1 MFAPRKTEP
10 ERQHAAPASS
20 LRERR
25 QAPAPDQPGQARMM
39 QAPPT
44 PVVRNQFNASVGGG
58 RSHIHHD
65 NDGFSHQEPE
75 CSPPTR
81 QQRPIRRRKWGFGS
95 TRSPVTAC
103 RRRVT
108 SLMLQFPPT
117 FHIRAVETSCNTQPG
132 PHLVTP
138 HMKARPI
145 PARHCTARGHLSD
158 KTQSKD
164 SNSNEPIVIALEF
177 THEPRSQGQRRS
189 LHPQRR

>member
-95 TRSPVTAC
+95 TRRPVTAC
-103 RRRVT
+103 RRRVEP
-108 SLMLQFPPT
+108 LDGANPPDI
-117 FHIRAVETSCNTQPG
+117 HIQAVEMSCNRTPQPA
-132 PHLVTP
+132 PRHAAHERRT
-138 HMKARPI
+138 HARIATSHICAPLTI
-145 PARHCTARGHLSD
+145 KQISTSKTATD
-158 KTQSKD
+158 
-164 SNSNEPIVIALEF
+164 
-177 THEPRSQGQRRS
+177 
-189 LHPQRR
+189 

>member
-95 TRSPVTAC
+95 TRSPATAC
-103 RRRVT
+103 RRRVAP
-108 SLMLQFPPT
+108 LMLQFPPAY
-117 FHIRAVETSCNTQPG
+117 HVRAVETSHDHTTRPAPRHAAHERRTCARASTSHICAP
-132 PHLVTP
+132 VTI
-138 HMKARPI
+138 KQI
-145 PARHCTARGHLSD
+145 STSKTATD
-158 KTQSKD
+158 
-164 SNSNEPIVIALEF
+164 
-177 THEPRSQGQRRS
+177 
-189 LHPQRR
+189 